1 MKIILDKKPKREFS
15 YHMRNSFRN
24 ILIILSYTLGFCL
37 YAFIYLVW
45 TIDCYYWV
53 NILSYYKSLRHF
65 IHWEWGLLNWIIIPI
80 LGFILGICHM
90 FFIYKGSLFCKALIM
105 FSIMFYTFILPVVIA
120 FVN

>member
-1 MKIILDKKPKREFS
+1 MKIILDKKPKRDFS

-24 ILIILSYTLGFCL
+24 ILIMLSYTLGFCL

-45 TIDCYYWV
+45 TIDFNNLTY
-53 NILSYYKSLRHF
+53 
-65 IHWEWGLLNWIIIPI
+65 LLNWIIIPV
-80 LGFILGICHM
+80 LGFALGICHM

>member
-1 MKIILDKKPKREFS
+1 MKIILDKKPNRNFS
-15 YHMRNSFRN
+15 YHMKNFFRD
-24 ILIILSYTLGFCL
+24 ILIIFSYTLGFCL
-37 YAFIYLVW
+37 YALIYLIW
-45 TIDCYYWV
+45 TIDFNNLNY
-53 NILSYYKSLRHF
+53 
-65 IHWEWGLLNWIIIPI
+65 LLNWIVIPI

>member
-1 MKIILDKKPKREFS
+1 MKIILDKKPKRDFS
-15 YHMRNSFRN
+15 YHMKNSFRN
-24 ILIILSYTLGFCL
+24 ILIMLSYTLGFCL

-45 TIDCYYWV
+45 TIDFNNLTY
-53 NILSYYKSLRHF
+53 
-65 IHWEWGLLNWIIIPI
+65 LLNWIIIPI
-80 LGFILGICHM
+80 LGFTLGICHM

>member
-1 MKIILDKKPKREFS
+1 MKLILDKKPKREFS

-45 TIDCYYWV
+45 TIDF
-53 NILSYYKSLRHF
+53 NNLSY
-65 IHWEWGLLNWIIIPI
+65 LLNWIIIPI